1 MTTEAAPKVH
11 LGRNIRHFRQESN
24 LKQDELADRMGD
36 PWTQKKIS
44 QLEAKAVIE
53 DSILEQVARALEVSL
68 DEIKEHNDVSSV
80 TNVQNNYENSN
91 NQGAINTNNFNCSFN
106 PLDKVI
112 EAHEDMKRLHEDVKR
127 LYEALLKEKDEKIA
141 LLTKVMNER
150 K

>member
-1 MTTEAAPKVH
+1 MTTEATPKVH

-44 QLEAKAVIE
+44 QLEAKAAID
-53 DSILEQVARALEVSL
+53 DSILEQVALALEVSVE
-68 DEIKEHNDVSSV
+68 DIKEYSDAPVVN
-80 TNVQNNYENSN
+80 NVQHNYEGSN
-91 NQGAINTNNFNCSFN
+91 GSQGPFYGCSFN

-112 EAHEDMKRLHEDVKR
+112 EAHEDVKRLHEDVKR

>member
-1 MTTEAAPKVH
+1 MTTEATPKVH

-68 DEIKEHNDVSSV
+68 DEIKEYSDPSV
-80 TNVQNNYENSN
+80 VNNVQNIYDTATG
-91 NQGAINTNNFNCSFN
+91 NQGPNAYHNCTFN
-106 PLDKVI
+106 PLDKLV
-112 EAHEDMKRLHEDVKR
+112 EAYEEIKRLNAE
-127 LYEALLKEKDEKIA
+127 LIKEKDEKIA